1 MSTRAGK
8 PDFVLSPAPPIQEAL
23 MAVVRQGRREQR
35 RAPAD
40 ERPWSLIDL
49 LWGLTGDRERAHI
62 FIEII
67 ACTTLILCT
76 PACLGV
82 DAIALAAKGMKGL
95 TLGTLVPSGFFGGG
109 WLTYLTI
116 RIKRRLTSLR
126 HGADNLG
133 RNTTVHSPD
142 PNHKQGQRQRKPK
155 PIGQPTR
162 LYEPSRQPQSS
173 RQPQQSSRSHR

>member
-1 MSTRAGK
+1 
-8 PDFVLSPAPPIQEAL
+8 
-23 MAVVRQGRREQR
+23 MAVVKQGRREQR

-49 LWGLTGDRERAHI
+49 LWGLTGDRERAYI

-82 DAIALAAKGMKGL
+82 DAVALAARGMKGL

-109 WLTYLTI
+109 WLTYFAI
-116 RIKRRLTSLR
+116 RIKRRLTCRR
-126 HGADNLG
+126 HGADSHG
-133 RNTTVHSPD
+133 RNTAVRSPD
-142 PNHKQGQRQRKPK
+142 PNHKQDQRQRKPK
-155 PIGQPTR
+155 PIRQPTR
-162 LYEPSRQPQSS
+162 RYEPSRQPQGS
-173 RQPQQSSRSHR
+173 RQPQQSSRLRR